1 MLLNF
6 YVNLLKE
13 ELSLKFKFT
22 IILFTALFLSSFSTV
37 EIIGEKM
44 NILKPKQTPDVA
56 GKLVCAAAGIESDD
70 CVEAVKTEGS
80 NEDKETAILDEQINT
95 EELSDQITE
104 SEILLK

>member
-1 MLLNF
+1 M
-6 YVNLLKE
+6 
-13 ELSLKFKFT
+13 
-22 IILFTALFLSSFSTV
+22 
-37 EIIGEKM
+37 
-44 NILKPKQTPDVA
+44 A

-104 SEILLK
+104 SELLLK